1 MWYKQRGSVR
11 WLWFTLSLWKMGV
24 NSEPDRPMPL
34 WGGWFEGTSDSPFP
48 LYLHPS
54 LSLPLYLS
62 LSLSPT
68 LPLSLSIY
76 LYLSLSLPL
85 SLLQSKV
92 SQRQQRMIK
101 NRESASQSRKKKKE
115 YLLTLEVRLK
125 MALSENQ
132 LLKNE
137 NGTLK
142 RQLEGL
148 LSEVRVR
155 PQKHLTTIENVFWA
169 RLGVDV

>member
-1 MWYKQRGSVR
+1 
-11 WLWFTLSLWKMGV
+11 
-24 NSEPDRPMPL
+24 
-34 WGGWFEGTSDSPFP
+34 
-48 LYLHPS
+48 
-54 LSLPLYLS
+54 
-62 LSLSPT
+62 
-68 LPLSLSIY
+68 
-76 LYLSLSLPL
+76 
-85 SLLQSKV
+85 V

-115 YLLTLEVRLK
+115 YLLTLEVRLQ

-155 PQKHLTTIENVFWA
+155 PQKPVNYIKQFRENVFWS